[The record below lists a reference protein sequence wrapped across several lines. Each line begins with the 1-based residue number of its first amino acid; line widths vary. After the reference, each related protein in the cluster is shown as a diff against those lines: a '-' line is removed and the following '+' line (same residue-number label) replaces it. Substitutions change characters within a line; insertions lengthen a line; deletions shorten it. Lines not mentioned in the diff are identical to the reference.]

1 MSAPAGKRSTPADTV
16 EATNGR
22 LRVVA
27 AGSVHLR
34 LPGPALAAA
43 HDVAGLLRER
53 ILLVSAYL
61 TGKGAFVVAPCH
73 DLTTYL
79 REPTDRLEKT

>member
-1 MSAPAGKRSTPADTV
+1 MSAPAGKRSTPANTV

-53 ILLVSAYL
+53 ILLVASAYL
-61 TGKGAFVVAPCH
+61 TGKGAFVVAPGH
-73 DLTTYL
+73 LQ
-79 REPTDRLEKT
+79 RPS